1 MVVVMVVAMVEVMGV
16 AMKEIVMVVG
26 MVEIALLVVVE

>member
-1 MVVVMVVAMVEVMGV
+1 MVVVMVEVMGV